1 MRAKQAFRRL
11 GRSLWVR
18 YAAFRFINLR
28 VKQLALWLKARNPD
42 TFSGY
47 ILHKMAFD
55 KDPRLSMFA
64 DKVKAKEYVKDLAGG
79 KYLIK
84 NLVVANSLRG
94 YSQEDLP
101 RSFVVKA
108 NHGCGALVLVW
119 EGAKRG
125 ERLPTKLGRDNWGRF
140 AIHPGDLDWEALLN
154 LTDLWMTQN
163 YYHRYG
169 GKHPEWAYLNIEPRI
184 IVEEL
189 VVDELGAIPTGYKFT
204 MFHGKCDYIAVI
216 SGGHGQDRLV
226 NLLDPEW
233 NDWTAE
239 SNYKIYPKNLSK
251 PKHLREMLELAETLS
266 AGIDLIRVDLYETSA
281 GVKFGELTNYPS
293 AGNLSWA
300 TEQIDQALGRR
311 YQLSFPPNNPQ
322 AGEVDSWRL
331 GESNP

>member
-1 MRAKQAFRRL
+1 
-11 GRSLWVR
+11 
-18 YAAFRFINLR
+18 
-28 VKQLALWLKARNPD
+28 
-42 TFSGY
+42 
-47 ILHKMAFD
+47 MAFD
-55 KDPRLSMFA
+55 RDLRLSMCA
-64 DKVKAKEYVKDLAGG
+64 DKVKAKEHVKDLAGS

-84 NLVVANSLRG
+84 NILVSNSLRG

-108 NHGCGALVLVW
+108 NHGCGAMVLVW

-125 ERLPTKLGRDNWGRF
+125 ERLPTKLGRENWGRF
-140 AIHPGDLDWEALLN
+140 SIHPDDLDWEALLN
-154 LTDLWMTQN
+154 LSDFWMTQN
-163 YYHRYG
+163 YCHRYG
-169 GKHPEWAYLNIEPRI
+169 KYPQWAYLNIDPRI

-189 VVDELGAIPTGYKFT
+189 VVTELGNIPTDYKFT

-239 SNYKIYPKNLSK
+239 SNYKNYPKNLTK

-266 AGIDLIRVDLYETSA
+266 VGIDFIRVDLYETSD

-293 AGNLSWA
+293 AGNLGWA
-300 TEQIDQALGRR
+300 TEQIDQELGRR
-311 YQLSFPPNNPQ
+311 YQLSFPANNSSKP
-322 AGEVDSWRL
+322 
-331 GESNP
+331 

>member
-1 MRAKQAFRRL
+1 MRAKQALKRL
-11 GRSLWVR
+11 GRSLWDR
-18 YAAFRFINLR
+18 YAAFRFIHLHMS
-28 VKQLALWLKARNPD
+28 QIALWLKARNPD
-42 TFSGY
+42 TYSGF

-55 KDPRLSMFA
+55 RDLRLTMFA

-84 NLVVANSLRG
+84 NLLVTNSLRG

-119 EGAKRG
+119 EGAIRG
-125 ERLPTKLGRDNWGRF
+125 ERLPTKLGRLSWGKF
-140 AIHPGDLDWEALLN
+140 SIHPDDLDWEALLN
-154 LTDLWMTQN
+154 LSDLWMTQN
-163 YYHRYG
+163 YYHRYEA
-169 GKHPEWAYLNIEPRI
+169 KYPQWAYLNIDPRI

-189 VVDELGAIPTGYKFT
+189 VVSERGTIPTDYKFT

-226 NLLDPEW
+226 NLLDPEG

-239 SNYKIYPKNLSK
+239 SNYKNFPKNLTK
-251 PKHLREMLELAETLS
+251 PKHFREMLELAETLS
-266 AGIDLIRVDLYETSA
+266 AGTDLLRVDLYETSG

-293 AGNLSWA
+293 AGNLVWA
-300 TEQIDQALGRR
+300 TEQVDQALGRR
-311 YQLSFPPNNPQ
+311 YKLSFPPNSSSKP
-322 AGEVDSWRL
+322 
-331 GESNP
+331 

>member
-1 MRAKQAFRRL
+1 MRAKQALRRL
-11 GRSLWVR
+11 GRSLWFR
-18 YAAFRFINLR
+18 SNTFRFIHLQ
-28 VKQLALWLKARNPD
+28 VSQLALRLKARNPH
-42 TFSGY
+42 TFSEF

-55 KDPRLSMFA
+55 RDLRLSMFA
-64 DKVKAKEYVKDLAGG
+64 DKVKAKEHVKDLAGG

-84 NLVVANSLRG
+84 NILVTNSLRG

-125 ERLPTKLGRDNWGRF
+125 ERLPTKLGRENWGRF
-140 AIHPGDLDWEALLN
+140 SIHPDDLDWGALLN
-154 LTDLWMTQN
+154 LSDLWMTQN

-169 GKHPEWAYLNIEPRI
+169 KHPQWAYLNIDPRI

-189 VVDELGAIPTGYKFT
+189 VVTELGNIPTDYKFT

-233 NDWTAE
+233 NDWTAD
-239 SNYKIYPKNLSK
+239 SNYKNYPKNLTK

-266 AGIDLIRVDLYETSA
+266 VGIDFIRVDLYETSD

-293 AGNLSWA
+293 AGNLGWA
-300 TEQIDQALGRR
+300 TKQIDQELGRR
-311 YQLSFPPNNPQ
+311 YQLSFLANNSSKP
-322 AGEVDSWRL
+322 
-331 GESNP
+331 

>member
-1 MRAKQAFRRL
+1 MRAKQALRRL
-11 GRSLWVR
+11 GRSLWFR
-18 YAAFRFINLR
+18 SNTFRFIHLQ
-28 VKQLALWLKARNPD
+28 VSQLALRLKARNPH
-42 TFSGY
+42 TFSEF

-55 KDPRLSMFA
+55 RDLRLSMFA
-64 DKVKAKEYVKDLAGG
+64 DKVKAKEHVKDLAGG

-84 NLVVANSLRG
+84 NILVTNSLRG

-125 ERLPTKLGRDNWGRF
+125 ERLPTKLGRENWGRF
-140 AIHPGDLDWEALLN
+140 SIHPDDLDWGALLN
-154 LTDLWMTQN
+154 LSDLWMTQN

-169 GKHPEWAYLNIEPRI
+169 KHPQWAYLNIDPRI

-189 VVDELGAIPTGYKFT
+189 VVTELGNIPTDYKFT

-239 SNYKIYPKNLSK
+239 SNYQNYPKNLTK

-266 AGIDLIRVDLYETSA
+266 AGIDLIRVDLYETSD

-293 AGNLSWA
+293 AGNLRWA
-300 TEQIDQALGRR
+300 TKQIDQELGRR
-311 YQLSFPPNNPQ
+311 YQLSFPPNNSSKP
-322 AGEVDSWRL
+322 
-331 GESNP
+331 

>member
-1 MRAKQAFRRL
+1 MRANQALRRL
-11 GRSLWVR
+11 GRSLWFR
-18 YAAFRFINLR
+18 YDAFRIIHLR
-28 VKQLALWLKARNPD
+28 MSQLALRLKARNPA
-42 TFSGY
+42 TFSGF

-55 KDPRLSMFA
+55 RDLRLSMYA
-64 DKVKAKEYVKDLAGG
+64 DKVRAKEHVKDLAGD

-84 NLVVANSLRG
+84 NLLVTNSLRG

-108 NHGCGALVLVW
+108 NHGSGALVLVW

-125 ERLPTKLGRDNWGRF
+125 ERLPTKLGRENWERF
-140 AIHPGDLDWEALLN
+140 SIHPDDLDWEALLN
-154 LTDLWMTQN
+154 LSDLWMTQN
-163 YYHRYG
+163 YYHHYG
-169 GKHPEWAYLNIEPRI
+169 IYPEWAYLNIDPRI

-189 VVDELGAIPTGYKFT
+189 VVTELGIIPTDYKFT

-216 SGGHGQDRLV
+216 SGGHAQDQLV

-239 SNYKIYPKNLSK
+239 SNYKNYPKNLAK
-251 PKHLREMLELAETLS
+251 PKHLREMIELAETLS
-266 AGIDLIRVDLYETSA
+266 AGIDFIRVDLYETSD

-293 AGNLSWA
+293 AGNLAWA

-311 YQLSFPPNNPQ
+311 YQLSFPPNKSSKP
-322 AGEVDSWRL
+322 SKF
-331 GESNP
+331 

>member
-1 MRAKQAFRRL
+1 MRAKQALRRL
-11 GRSLWVR
+11 GRSLWFR
-18 YAAFRFINLR
+18 SNTFRFIHLQ
-28 VKQLALWLKARNPD
+28 VSQLALRLKARNPH
-42 TFSGY
+42 TFSEF

-55 KDPRLSMFA
+55 RDLRLSMFA
-64 DKVKAKEYVKDLAGG
+64 DKVKAKEHVKDLAGG

-84 NLVVANSLRG
+84 NILVTNSLRG

-125 ERLPTKLGRDNWGRF
+125 ERLPTKLGRENWGRF
-140 AIHPGDLDWEALLN
+140 SIHPDDLDWGALLN
-154 LTDLWMTQN
+154 LSDLWMTQN

-169 GKHPEWAYLNIEPRI
+169 KHPQWAYLNIDPRI

-189 VVDELGAIPTGYKFT
+189 VVTELGNIPTDYKFT

-239 SNYKIYPKNLSK
+239 SNYENYPKNLTK

-266 AGIDLIRVDLYETSA
+266 VGIDFIRVDLYETSD

-293 AGNLSWA
+293 AGNLGWA
-300 TEQIDQALGRR
+300 TKQIDQELGRR
-311 YQLSFPPNNPQ
+311 YQLSFLANNSSKP
-322 AGEVDSWRL
+322 
-331 GESNP
+331 

>member
-1 MRAKQAFRRL
+1 MRAKQALRRL
-11 GRSLWVR
+11 GRSLWFR
-18 YAAFRFINLR
+18 YNAFRFIHLQLS
-28 VKQLALWLKARNPD
+28 QLALRLKARNPH
-42 TFSGY
+42 TLSGF

-55 KDPRLSMFA
+55 RDLKLSMFA
-64 DKVKAKEYVKDLAGG
+64 DKVKAKEHVKDLAGG

-84 NLVVANSLRG
+84 NLLVTNSLRG

-108 NHGCGALVLVW
+108 NHGCGAMVLVW

-125 ERLPTKLGRDNWGRF
+125 ERLPTKLGRENWGRF
-140 AIHPGDLDWEALLN
+140 SIHPDDLDWEALLN
-154 LTDLWMTQN
+154 LSDLWMAQSF
-163 YYHRYG
+163 YHRYG
-169 GKHPEWAYLNIEPRI
+169 KYPQWAYLNIDPRI

-189 VVDELGAIPTGYKFT
+189 VVTELGNIPTDYKFT

-226 NLLDPEW
+226 NLLGPEW

-239 SNYKIYPKNLSK
+239 SNYKNYPKNLTK

-266 AGIDLIRVDLYETSA
+266 VGIDFIRVDLYETSD

-293 AGNLSWA
+293 AGNLGWA
-300 TEQIDQALGRR
+300 TEQIDQKLGRR
-311 YQLSFPPNNPQ
+311 YQLSFPANNSSKP
-322 AGEVDSWRL
+322 
-331 GESNP
+331 